1 MATRKSGKEL
11 RAEHK
16 DLMVKTKAL
25 QKRIIKRAEELIAE
39 YPAVPY
45 GKAKWKNNEVMTV
58 GDYKRYYLITPKIAL
73 AIIEYV
79 EQWIADQHPH
89 KQTSIEFPCEECP
102 RTSNI

>member
-1 MATRKSGKEL
+1 MATKRMTAQDY

-25 QKRIIKRAEELIAE
+25 QKRIIKRAEELITE

-45 GKAKWKNNEVMTV
+45 GKARWKNNEVLTV
-58 GDYKRYYLITPKIAL
+58 GDYKRCFRITPKIAL
-73 AIIEYV
+73 AIIEFV

-89 KQTSIEFPCEECP
+89 KQTTIEFK
-102 RTSNI
+102 